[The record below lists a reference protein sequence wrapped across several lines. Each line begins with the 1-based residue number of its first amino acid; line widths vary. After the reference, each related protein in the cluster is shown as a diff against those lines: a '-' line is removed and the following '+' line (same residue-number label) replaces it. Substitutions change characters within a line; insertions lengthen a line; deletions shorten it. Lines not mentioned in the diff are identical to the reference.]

1 MIELKNIVKKYGDTG
16 TDVFRDL
23 CIHIEDGEFILLTGK
38 SGSGKTTLLRL
49 LLKETDYDA
58 GKLYVNDR
66 DLNTISRREIPY
78 YRREIGVVFQ
88 ESRLIEG
95 MTVYQN
101 IEMARLVVGG
111 NKKDAGNIIASLMV
125 LLGISDLH
133 KRYPLE
139 LSGGQKQKVCLARAL
154 VNHPHLLLA
163 DEPTGNLDPQS
174 SQEIMQLFELIHRQ
188 GVTVIVATHELE
200 TAKGLSYREIKL

>member
-1 MIELKNIVKKYGDTG
+1 MIELIKIDKVYEDTKTIV
-16 TDVFRDL
+16 FQDL
-23 CIHIEDGEFILLTGK
+23 CITIEDGEFVLLTGS
-38 SGSGKTTLLRL
+38 SGAGKTTFLRI
-49 LLKETDYDA
+49 LLKETEYDA

-66 DLNTISRREIPY
+66 ELKSISRREIPY

-88 ESRLIEG
+88 ESRLIES

-111 NKKDAGNIIASLMV
+111 KKKDSENIITSLLV

-133 KRYPLE
+133 KRFPSE

-174 SQEIMQLFELIHRQ
+174 SLEMMQLFELIHRQ
-188 GVTVIVATHELE
+188 GITVIVATHDLN
-200 TAKGLSYREIKL
+200 TVKGLSYREIKI